1 MTQGQTRQYEYHT
14 AYIAANHVLNFKQE
28 QHMPNHEYYD
38 RFKDLV
44 ASADWL
50 GAKVGVLPNQVKV
63 ELANIAIDADNPT
76 DEECEQAEAMV
87 QDWYLAVVFLLNSDL
102 QRYGGLI

>member
-14 AYIAANHVLNFKQE
+14 AYITANRMLNFKQE

-44 ASADWL
+44 ASADQL
-50 GAKVGVLPNQVKV
+50 GTKV
-63 ELANIAIDADNPT
+63 EERIEGIW
-76 DEECEQAEAMV
+76 QG
-87 QDWYLAVVFLLNSDL
+87 W
-102 QRYGGLI
+102 G